1 MSYRRSHKKSRDDR
15 KKHSSKVQ
23 SELIYLIN
31 DNQESSTELKN
42 NALSKLLS
50 LNRKHRLKMPKEV
63 NLLFC
68 KQCKK
73 LHNVT
78 NTRVRIKHGQT
89 IISCLT
95 CDFVRRLG
103 GGPKSHRSDSNV

>member
-15 KKHSSKVQ
+15 KKRSAKVQ
-23 SELIYLIN
+23 SELIPLIH
-31 DNQESSTELKN
+31 DNQESSTELKK
-42 NALSKLLS
+42 NALSKLLA

-95 CDFVRRLG
+95 CNFVKRLG

>member
-15 KKHSSKVQ
+15 KKHSAMVQ
-23 SELIYLIN
+23 SELISLIH
-31 DNQESSTELKN
+31 DNKESSTELKN
-42 NALSKLLS
+42 NALSKLLA
-50 LNRKHRLKMPKEV
+50 LNRKHRLKIPKEV
-63 NLLFC
+63 SLLFC
-68 KQCKK
+68 KKCKK

>member
-1 MSYRRSHKKSRDDR
+1 MSYRMSHKKSRDDR
-15 KKHSSKVQ
+15 KRHSAQVQ
-23 SELIYLIN
+23 SELISLIHG
-31 DNQESSTELKN
+31 DQECSTELKN

-63 NLLFC
+63 SLLFC
-68 KQCKK
+68 KQCQK

-95 CDFVRRLG
+95 CNSVRRLG

>member
-1 MSYRRSHKKSRDDR
+1 MSYRRSHRKSRDDR
-15 KKHSSKVQ
+15 KTHSSQ
-23 SELIYLIN
+23 AQRELITLIR
-31 DNQESSTELKN
+31 DNQDISPELKN

-50 LNRKHRLKMPKEV
+50 LNRKHRLKMPRAV
-63 NLLFC
+63 SLLFC

-73 LHNVT
+73 LHNST
-78 NTRVRIKHGQT
+78 NTTFRIKHGQT

-95 CDFVRRLG
+95 CNSVRRIG

>member
-15 KKHSSKVQ
+15 KKHSTLAQ
-23 SELIYLIN
+23 RELISLIS
-31 DNQESSTELKN
+31 DNKESSIELKN
-42 NALSKLLS
+42 NALNKLLS
-50 LNRKHRLKMPKEV
+50 LNRRHRLKMPRAV
-63 NLLFC
+63 SLLFC

-73 LHNVT
+73 LHNST
-78 NTRVRIKHGQT
+78 NTTFRIKHGQT

-95 CDFVRRLG
+95 CNSVRRIG

>member
-1 MSYRRSHKKSRDDR
+1 MSSRRSHKKLRDDR
-15 KKHSSKVQ
+15 KKHSAHVQ
-23 SELIYLIN
+23 SELISLIHSG
-31 DNQESSTELKN
+31 QESSTEFKN

-50 LNRKHRLKMPKEV
+50 LNRKHRLKMPNDV
-63 NLLFC
+63 SLLFC
-68 KQCKK
+68 KQCQK
-73 LHNVT
+73 LHSVT

-95 CDFVRRLG
+95 CNFVRRLG